1 MTSPTTPNVRL
12 TISVSPKVH
21 ETFQRLAKASS
32 MSTGRAMG
40 DWLGDTI
47 DAAEF
52 MAVNMEKARSAPRLV
67 AQELHA
73 YSLGLAD
80 EMGEVIK
87 KLRLEK
93 GTEDRAKG
101 ASAHSLRHPAPT
113 PPSSNTGG
121 KVPKRAQQKR
131 GGVA

>member
-1 MTSPTTPNVRL
+1 MSTTIPTPNVRL
-12 TISVSPKVH
+12 TITVSPKVH
-21 ETFQRLAKASS
+21 QTFQRLAKASS

-40 DWLGDTI
+40 DWLGDTL

-52 MAVNMEKARSAPRLV
+52 MALNMEKARSAPRLV

-80 EMGEVIK
+80 EMGQVLKNI
-87 KLRLEK
+87 RQ
-93 GTEDRAKG
+93 KG
-101 ASAHSLRHPAPT
+101 AEGRGQAAPADGLRRLTPS

-121 KVPKRAQQKR
+121 KVPRVNPNSKGSKS
-131 GGVA
+131 

>member
-21 ETFQRLAKASS
+21 ETFQRLAKVSS

-47 DAAEF
+47 EGAEYLA
-52 MAVNMEKARSAPRLV
+52 MTMEKARAAPRLV

-73 YSLGLAD
+73 YALGLAD
-80 EMGEVIK
+80 EMQDVVQTMRKKGEADRTPTAIAGGSG
-87 KLRLEK
+87 RLPP
-93 GTEDRAKG
+93 
-101 ASAHSLRHPAPT
+101 S

>member
-1 MTSPTTPNVRL
+1 MHQMTSTATPNVRL
-12 TISVSPKVH
+12 TITVSPKVH

-80 EMGEVIK
+80 EMGEIMQ
-87 KLRLEK
+87 KLRQK
-93 GTEDRAKG
+93 GAEDRAKG
-101 ASAHSLRHPAPT
+101 AMAHSLRHPAPT
-113 PPSSNTGG
+113 TPPSNTGVTTT
-121 KVPKRAQQKR
+121 KNKPNR
-131 GGVA
+131 GTK

>member
-1 MTSPTTPNVRL
+1 MSTTTPTPNVRL
-12 TISVSPKVH
+12 TITVSPKVH
-21 ETFQRLAKASS
+21 QTFQRLAKASS

-73 YSLGLAD
+73 YSLGLAE
-80 EMGEVIK
+80 EMGEVIN
-87 KLRLEK
+87 KLREK

-101 ASAHSLRHPAPT
+101 ASAHSLRHPAPPT
-113 PPSSNTGG
+113 PPSNTGVTTT
-121 KVPKRAQQKR
+121 KNKPTR
-131 GGVA
+131 GTK